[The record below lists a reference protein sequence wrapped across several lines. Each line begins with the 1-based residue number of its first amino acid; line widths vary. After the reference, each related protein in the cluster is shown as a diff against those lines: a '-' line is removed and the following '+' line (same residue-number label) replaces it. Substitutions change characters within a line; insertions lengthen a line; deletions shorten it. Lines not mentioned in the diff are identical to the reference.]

1 LYTHTHIHIP
11 RPHLKYI
18 MFLNNETLKIVI
30 GYALCIAAHFGAAH
44 FYARYCTEPSL
55 IGFVTSPFMTM
66 SPQCQAGR
74 WIIYN
79 AAYSINI
86 MWVLTA
92 KWLIFKIAEVLPFA
106 KGQSSFDSVT
116 KEPKLKEA
124 DEVIDYDSD
133 KSDDTLTI

>member
-1 LYTHTHIHIP
+1 
-11 RPHLKYI
+11 
-18 MFLNNETLKIVI
+18 MFLNNETFKIVI

-92 KWLIFKIAEVLPFA
+92 KWLIFKIADVLPIA
-106 KGQSSFDSVT
+106 KGSPSFDNIK
-116 KEPKLKEA
+116 KEQILKEKV
-124 DEVIDYDSD
+124 ELTDYDSD
-133 KSDDTLTI
+133 KSDDTITI

>member
-1 LYTHTHIHIP
+1 
-11 RPHLKYI
+11 
-18 MFLNNETLKIVI
+18 MFLSNETFKIVI

-44 FYARYCTEPSL
+44 FYARYCTEPSI

-92 KWLIFKIAEVLPFA
+92 KWLIFKIANILPIA
-106 KGQSSFDSVT
+106 SDPAASSFDTLKKDNPT
-116 KEPKLKEA
+116 KEKET
-124 DEVIDYDSD
+124 ETEITDYESD

>member
-1 LYTHTHIHIP
+1 
-11 RPHLKYI
+11 
-18 MFLNNETLKIVI
+18 MFLSHETFKIVI

-44 FYARYCTEPSL
+44 FYARYCTEPSI

-92 KWLIFKIAEVLPFA
+92 KWLIFKIADVLPIA
-106 KGQSSFDSVT
+106 SDPPSFDTLKKDKPS
-116 KEPKLKEA
+116 KEKET
-124 DEVIDYDSD
+124 DYESD
-133 KSDDTLTI
+133 NKSEDTLTI

>member
-1 LYTHTHIHIP
+1 
-11 RPHLKYI
+11 
-18 MFLNNETLKIVI
+18 MFLSNETFKIVI

-44 FYARYCTEPSL
+44 FYARYCTEPSI

-92 KWLIFKIAEVLPFA
+92 KWLIFKIANILPIA
-106 KGQSSFDSVT
+106 RGPSSYDTLKKDITS
-116 KEPKLKEA
+116 KEKEA
-124 DEVIDYDSD
+124 EPVDYDSD

>member
-1 LYTHTHIHIP
+1 
-11 RPHLKYI
+11 
-18 MFLNNETLKIVI
+18 MFLSSETFKIVI

-44 FYARYCTEPSL
+44 FYARYCTEPSI

-92 KWLIFKIAEVLPFA
+92 KWLIFKIANILPIA
-106 KGQSSFDSVT
+106 SDSSSFDSFKKKT
-116 KEPKLKEA
+116 NSKEKEKEKETEPA
-124 DEVIDYDSD
+124 EPIDYDSD

>member
-1 LYTHTHIHIP
+1 
-11 RPHLKYI
+11 
-18 MFLNNETLKIVI
+18 MFLSNETFKIII

-44 FYARYCTEPSL
+44 FYARYCTEPSI

-92 KWLIFKIAEVLPFA
+92 KWLIFKIANILPIA
-106 KGQSSFDSVT
+106 SDPSTSSFDTLKKDKPS
-116 KEPKLKEA
+116 KEKET
-124 DEVIDYDSD
+124 EHSELIDYESD

>member
-1 LYTHTHIHIP
+1 
-11 RPHLKYI
+11 

-92 KWLIFKIAEVLPFA
+92 KWLIFKIANIFPIASVPA
-106 KGQSSFDSVT
+106 SSSFDT
-116 KEPKLKEA
+116 LKKETTSKEK
-124 DEVIDYDSD
+124 ETEITDYDSD

>member
-1 LYTHTHIHIP
+1 
-11 RPHLKYI
+11 

-44 FYARYCTEPSL
+44 FYARYCTEPSI

-92 KWLIFKIAEVLPFA
+92 KWLIFKIANILPIM
-106 KGQSSFDSVT
+106 GDPSSLDT
-116 KEPKLKEA
+116 LKKETTSKEKKNEPA
-124 DEVIDYDSD
+124 EPIDYDSD
-133 KSDDTLTI
+133 KTDDTTTN

>member
-1 LYTHTHIHIP
+1 
-11 RPHLKYI
+11 

-44 FYARYCTEPSL
+44 FYARYCTEPSI

-86 MWVLTA
+86 MWILTA
-92 KWLIFKIAEVLPFA
+92 KWLIFKIADVLPIV
-106 KGQSSFDSVT
+106 KGQQPSSFNNVNNIS
-116 KEPKLKEA
+116 KEPTLKEKETKPA
-124 DEVIDYDSD
+124 ELVNYDSD

>member
-1 LYTHTHIHIP
+1 
-11 RPHLKYI
+11 

-44 FYARYCTEPSL
+44 FYARYCTEPSI

-66 SPQCQAGR
+66 SPQCQAAR

-92 KWLIFKIAEVLPFA
+92 KWLIFKIANIFPIA
-106 KGQSSFDSVT
+106 NGPSSFDT
-116 KEPKLKEA
+116 LKKETTLKE
-124 DEVIDYDSD
+124 
-133 KSDDTLTI
+133 TG

>member
-1 LYTHTHIHIP
+1 
-11 RPHLKYI
+11 

-44 FYARYCTEPSL
+44 FYARYCTEPSI

-92 KWLIFKIAEVLPFA
+92 KWFIFKIANILPIVRDPSS
-106 KGQSSFDSVT
+106 SSFDTLKKDITS
-116 KEPKLKEA
+116 KEKKTESAEL
-124 DEVIDYDSD
+124 INYDSD
-133 KSDDTLTI
+133 KTDDTLSN

>member
-1 LYTHTHIHIP
+1 
-11 RPHLKYI
+11 
-18 MFLNNETLKIVI
+18 
-30 GYALCIAAHFGAAH
+30 
-44 FYARYCTEPSL
+44 
-55 IGFVTSPFMTM
+55 MTM

-92 KWLIFKIAEVLPFA
+92 KWLIFKIANILPIA
-106 KGQSSFDSVT
+106 SDPAASSFDTLKKDNPT
-116 KEPKLKEA
+116 KEKET
-124 DEVIDYDSD
+124 ETEITDYESD

>member
-1 LYTHTHIHIP
+1 MYLS
-11 RPHLKYI
+11 
-18 MFLNNETLKIVI
+18 NETLKIVV
-30 GYALCIAAHFGAAH
+30 GYAMCIAAHFGAAH
-44 FYARYCTEPSL
+44 FYAKYCTEPSL

-92 KWLIFKIAEVLPFA
+92 KWLIFKVANILPHV
-106 KGQSSFDSVT
+106 SSTSFDTLKKDITS
-116 KEPKLKEA
+116 KEKEK
-124 DEVIDYDSD
+124 EKEKETEFTESIHYDSD
-133 KSDDTLTI
+133 SDKTDDTTLTN

>member
-1 LYTHTHIHIP
+1 
-11 RPHLKYI
+11 
-18 MFLNNETLKIVI
+18 MFLSNDTLKIVI
-30 GYALCIAAHFGAAH
+30 GYAMCIAAHFGAAH
-44 FYARYCTEPSL
+44 FYAKYCTEPSI

-92 KWLIFKIAEVLPFA
+92 KWFIFKIANILPIVRDPSSA
-106 KGQSSFDSVT
+106 SFDT
-116 KEPKLKEA
+116 LKKDIIPKEKETP
-124 DEVIDYDSD
+124 ELINYDSD
-133 KSDDTLTI
+133 KTDDTLSN

>member
-1 LYTHTHIHIP
+1 
-11 RPHLKYI
+11 
-18 MFLNNETLKIVI
+18 MFLNNETLKIII

-44 FYARYCTEPSL
+44 FYARYCTEPSI

-92 KWLIFKIAEVLPFA
+92 KWLIFKIANIFPIA
-106 KGQSSFDSVT
+106 GDSSSFDTLKKDKPS
-116 KEPKLKEA
+116 KEKET
-124 DEVIDYDSD
+124 EPTEPINYDSD

>member
-1 LYTHTHIHIP
+1 
-11 RPHLKYI
+11 
-18 MFLNNETLKIVI
+18 
-30 GYALCIAAHFGAAH
+30 
-44 FYARYCTEPSL
+44 
-55 IGFVTSPFMTM
+55 MTM

-92 KWLIFKIAEVLPFA
+92 KWLIFKIANILPIA
-106 KGQSSFDSVT
+106 SDSSSFDSFKKKT
-116 KEPKLKEA
+116 TSKEKENDTEPA
-124 DEVIDYDSD
+124 EPIDYDSD